1 MHVPGSDEDVHPAG
15 TIMRV
20 VPDGSRVDSSALGA
34 ESIIMSKNSTVES
47 MFLLGIEIECII

>member
-1 MHVPGSDEDVHPAG
+1 
-15 TIMRV
+15 MRV